1 MSQLPLAS
9 TNTFCANH
17 FQEICLFE
25 ERCIKII
32 LHTNIWSIVNKIWSS
47 IFEKWSGSNLHQIV
61 GSFFTKNPYFWHS
74 KNEKWIFRATKMK
87 TSFGKLVGHSNMHT
101 FAKYEIIW
109 QNYPLKV
116 AITSAIWLKSHES
129 SYSIAHFEKTFLRYL
144 PYSKFVIL
152 YGY

>member
-1 MSQLPLAS
+1 
-9 TNTFCANH
+9 
-17 FQEICLFE
+17 
-25 ERCIKII
+25 
-32 LHTNIWSIVNKIWSS
+32 
-47 IFEKWSGSNLHQIV
+47 
-61 GSFFTKNPYFWHS
+61 
-74 KNEKWIFRATKMK
+74 MK

-109 QNYPLKV
+109 QNYPLKL
-116 AITSAIWLKSHES
+116 AITSVIWLESHES